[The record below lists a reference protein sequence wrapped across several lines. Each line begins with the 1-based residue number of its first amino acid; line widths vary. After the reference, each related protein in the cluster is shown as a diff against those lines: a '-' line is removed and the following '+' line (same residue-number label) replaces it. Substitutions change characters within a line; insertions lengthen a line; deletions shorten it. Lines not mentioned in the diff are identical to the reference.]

1 YGIGG
6 ALEKERLGEIVG
18 WVTDELPEDRP
29 RHLLGI
35 SEPEDLFAAVAAGA
49 DTFDCVQPSRVAR
62 GSAVYTAD
70 GRFNLSAARH
80 RREFVPIEDG
90 CDCYTC
96 AHYTRAYVHHLF
108 RAKEFVAGTLATIH
122 NERFTVL
129 MVDPMRA
136 AIESGEFAEQ
146 RAGTMGRYRGRRGA
160 ATSPPRRRSPV
171 PAGAVSGF
179 APLDLDDQPVADPQQ
194 HDL

>member
-1 YGIGG
+1 M
-6 ALEKERLGEIVG
+6 
-18 WVTDELPEDRP
+18 TDELPEDRP

-80 RREFVPIEDG
+80 RRAFVPIEDG

-96 AHYTRAYVHHLF
+96 THYTRAYVHHLF
-108 RAKEFVAGTLATIH
+108 RARESVAGTLATIH
-122 NERFTVL
+122 NERFTVRL
-129 MVDPMRA
+129 VDRMRA
-136 AIESGEFAEQ
+136 AIEAGDFAEL
-146 RAGTMGRYRGRRGA
+146 RAETMGRYRVRGR
-160 ATSPPRRRSPV
+160 
-171 PAGAVSGF
+171 
-179 APLDLDDQPVADPQQ
+179 
-194 HDL
+194 